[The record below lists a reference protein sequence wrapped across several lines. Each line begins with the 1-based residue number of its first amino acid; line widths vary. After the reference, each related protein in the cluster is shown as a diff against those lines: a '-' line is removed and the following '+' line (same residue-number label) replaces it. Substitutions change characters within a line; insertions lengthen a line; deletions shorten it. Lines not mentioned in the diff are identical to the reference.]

1 MLHQMQ
7 SLRQYK
13 ITLPKLSIHPI
24 TLLLLVSIFVT
35 LTGNIT
41 FFSKLNAVYPFFTF
55 WAFSLSII
63 LVIVSITSLLCLL
76 LNALLPL
83 KLTVALILAITV
95 LSSYFTDQY
104 GIIINTDMIR
114 NALETDTSEAA
125 DLFSTQLLIDF
136 LLLCILPL
144 ILLSICKI
152 KKRTFTVTILHTGS
166 TAMGCLLV
174 IIICVFGFS
183 NQYASFIRE
192 HKSLRSYIVP
202 LQPVYAGI
210 KFTADSLASQATH
223 AYVMMTTT
231 SAIPKTDDHRELVIM
246 VVGETARADHFSL
259 NGYHRKT
266 TPLLEQEDHI
276 VNFTDMTSCGTST
289 AISVPCM
296 FSVAPRETFN
306 VDKAKY
312 TENVLDI
319 LAKANISVLWRD
331 NNSDSKGV
339 ADRVAYQSYR
349 NADVNP
355 ICDTECRDEGML
367 NGLQE
372 YIDNQQ
378 QDILIVLH
386 QMGSHGPAY
395 YKRYPKEFEIF
406 SPACQTNELSNCTD
420 QQIINAYDNTI
431 IYTDYFLSKVITLLK
446 HNTPKYETS
455 MLYVSDHGESL
466 GENNVYLHG
475 LPFLFA
481 PQAQTKVPLII
492 WVGGSSDIDLQ
503 KTLAV
508 KDIPNSHDAVSHAIL
523 TAFEIQSDLHVL
535 NILPLIK
542 MKDETH

>member
-306 VDKAKY
+306 VNKAKY

-492 WVGGSSDIDLQ
+492 WVGESSDIDLQ
-503 KTLAV
+503 KTLTI